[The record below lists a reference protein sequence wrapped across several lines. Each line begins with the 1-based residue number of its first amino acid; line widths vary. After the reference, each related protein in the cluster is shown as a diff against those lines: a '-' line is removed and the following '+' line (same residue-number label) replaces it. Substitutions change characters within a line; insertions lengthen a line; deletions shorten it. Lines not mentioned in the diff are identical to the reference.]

1 VSRAVL
7 KRTLKVAEQVA
18 AATEAEGGKVA
29 VIGAMACAAWNYP
42 RHTRD
47 LDLGT
52 DLDPGTAFPGIARR
66 LRAVGLT
73 VEERL
78 PDGDDPLGGLLRV
91 EKKGLRPIELVNFY
105 NPLRPRRNPG
115 RRAVERALPSRLAPS
130 SLRLV
135 DLPDLIALKLY
146 AGGPKST
153 LDVLE
158 LLARN
163 PELDPN
169 ALAETARLAGLQAEL
184 ERVLRLR

>member
-7 KRTLKVAEQVA
+7 TRTLRVAEQVA
-18 AATEAEGGKVA
+18 AATEAEGGRVA

-47 LDLGT
+47 FDLGT
-52 DLDPGTAFPGIARR
+52 DLDPATAFPGICRR
-66 LRAVGLT
+66 LRALGLT

-78 PDGDDPLGGLLRV
+78 PDVDDPLGGLLRI
-91 EKKGLRPIELVNFY
+91 EKRGLRPIELINFY

-115 RRAVERALPSRLAPS
+115 RRAVERALPERLVPS

-153 LDVLE
+153 LDILE
-158 LLARN
+158 LLERN
-163 PELDPN
+163 PELD
-169 ALAETARLAGLQAEL
+169 LDEVTETARAAGLSAEL
-184 ERVLRLR
+184 SRVLDLR